1 MTLTDNVKEYLV
13 KAKEKGVEGSSDE
26 TALVLPPQFS
36 AREVEKFLDFIF
48 LQGCVKANFTDM
60 ADTGIAFA
68 QKHLDNTEELGAVVR
83 LKMGFNYHF
92 RNWIKKVFD
101 MLVTVPINDLS
112 PKDEELMG
120 WVAYRALAK
129 AQATV
134 LEKRLSL
141 VCGPPTVNH
150 CNWCTNHS
158 YCQAEWNKGWTSM
171 SGVLGAVI
179 EEDLAGCQIYEKLE
193 KYSVGGMNRECH
205 RRTCEGVKDSTNK
218 ISILLEEEE
227 VINKVISEL
236 IKAMGIA

>member
-1 MTLTDNVKEYLV
+1 M
-13 KAKEKGVEGSSDE
+13 AFSC
-26 TALVLPPQFS
+26 VLC
-36 AREVEKFLDFIF
+36 ARLI
-48 LQGCVKANFTDM
+48 
-60 ADTGIAFA
+60 
-68 QKHLDNTEELGAVVR
+68 
-83 LKMGFNYHF
+83 
-92 RNWIKKVFD
+92 
-101 MLVTVPINDLS
+101 TVPINDFS
-112 PKDEELMG
+112 PEDEELMG

-129 AQATV
+129 AQAAV

-150 CNWCTNHS
+150 CNWCTNHL

-227 VINKVISEL
+227 VIDKAISEL